1 MAFLSNLKG
10 TLTGNVDKA
19 MLCIMKPS
27 VAEDREKKKTE
38 KMDAYENLKKGTNGA
53 VTAQTISAFGLSGKT
68 VHSAGLRS
76 DLVKLRDSR
85 NFSTNAKLAAVKSN
99 NEYYALLVKYNPS
112 RLRISSHGGSQLV
125 SGFGGDNSRIQVQS
139 GEPAEVVLQVEL
151 IFDEVLAKDAFMW
164 DKFSDLSI
172 GGAVSSVS
180 GVVKNIKGDGYTVQN
195 QIEGLLGLVTRH
207 ETKQVLFAWGDMIFA
222 GEVIMIDA
230 KYTMFNPLGHPVR
243 GVVNLQIGEFQDRD
257 LDRIGSKIIDEKY
270 WSKCYEEMLKTN
282 SVFKKIQGGA
292 GNLINLR

>member
-10 TLTGNVDKA
+10 TIGNVDKA

-27 VAEDREKKKTE
+27 VAENKAKRKNE
-38 KMDAYENLKKGTNGA
+38 KMTVYENLKEGTNGG
-53 VTAQTISAFGLSGKT
+53 VTAQTLSALGLNRKKVDS
-68 VHSAGLRS
+68 SGLRS
-76 DLVKLRDSR
+76 DLAKLRDNR
-85 NFSTNAKLAAVKSN
+85 DFSTSSKIKAVQN
-99 NEYYALLVKYNPS
+99 NKEYYALLVKYNPS

-151 IFDEVLAKDAFMW
+151 LFDEVLPQDAFMS
-164 DKFSDLSI
+164 DKFLTNLSV

-180 GVVKNIKGDGYTVQN
+180 GAVKNIKGDGYTVQN

-230 KYTMFNPLGHPVR
+230 KYTMFNPIGHPVR
-243 GVVNLQIGEFQDRD
+243 GVVNLQIGEFQDSD
-257 LDRIGSKIIDEKY
+257 LTRIGSKIIDQEY

-282 SVFKKIQGGA
+282 SVFKKIQGGV

>member
-10 TLTGNVDKA
+10 TLTGNIDKA

-27 VAEDREKKKTE
+27 VADDREKQKKVKLE
-38 KMDAYENLKKGTNGA
+38 GYENLKKVSDDAATSKI
-53 VTAQTISAFGLSGKT
+53 ISTLGLNRQM
-68 VHSAGLRS
+68 VHSSGLRS
-76 DLVKLRDSR
+76 DLAKLR
-85 NFSTNAKLAAVKSN
+85 NASTNSKLDAVHN
-99 NEYYALLVKYNPS
+99 NGNGEYYALLVKYNPS

-180 GVVKNIKGDGYTVQN
+180 GVVKNVKGDGYTVQN

-207 ETKQVLFAWGDMIFA
+207 ETKQVLFAWGDTIFA

-243 GVVNLQIGEFQDRD
+243 GVVNLQIGEFQDSD
-257 LDRIGSKIIDEKY
+257 LSRIGSKIIDNDY
-270 WSKCYEEMLKTN
+270 WDNCYKEMLKTN
-282 SVFKKIQGGA
+282 SVFKKIQGGV